1 MSAISDLYNK
11 LHQGGETQ
19 EAGEGIV
26 NFGHV
31 ASDIG
36 NWFKHLNYNPLSTW
50 QNVSFATPP
59 TPPPYKVVNP
69 VNAAGEHP
77 TNYTPTNEDQI
88 KKLLGTGQSV
98 PGFSDKELESGLT
111 DAEYETL
118 QKESASGNSLAMSL
132 LDEYKSQYL
141 LKSPVQQAQAL
152 VQPIVSD
159 IQGLGSDFTSE
170 EAQQKSLTDTLPQ
183 NIEQMQSTAAQY
195 SGISPQAPNAQTTAL
210 DAQYGAL
217 AQQGINAA
225 TPIMSAAY
233 KDLGNAAALSLKT
246 FPYSTLIDDLLNRYA
261 YQLES
266 PSYPA
271 PPVNLGAIPDA
282 IKKLFS
288 ASTGSAISGL
298 GIAAPSTLGTA
309 DQSGITAPALT
320 PAVNPSSSG

>member
-1 MSAISDLYNK
+1 MTAIGDIYK
-11 LHQGGETQ
+11 KIQQGAKTQ
-19 EAGEGIV
+19 EAGEGEV
-26 NFGHV
+26 NFQHV
-31 ASDIG
+31 ADDIG

-50 QNVSFATPP
+50 QNVSLATPP
-59 TPPPYKVVNP
+59 TPPAYKVVNP

-77 TNYTPTNEDQI
+77 TGYTPTNEDKI
-88 KKLLGTGQSV
+88 KQLLSTNQSV
-98 PGFSDKELESGLT
+98 TGLTDKELESGLT

-118 QKESASGNSLAMSL
+118 QKQAAGGNSLAMSL

-152 VQPIVSD
+152 VQPLATD

-170 EAQQKSLTDTLPQ
+170 EAQQQALTNTLPQ

-195 SGISPQAPNAQTTAL
+195 SGISPQSPNAQTSAL
-210 DAQYGAL
+210 DAQYGSI
-217 AQQGINAA
+217 AQQGMNAA
-225 TPIMSAAY
+225 TPIMNAAY

-288 ASTGSAISGL
+288 ASTGSTIGGS
-298 GIAAPSTLGTA
+298 GIAAPSAIGTA
-309 DQSGITAPALT
+309 DKSGITSPPLQPNAT
-320 PAVNPSSSG
+320 PTQPG